1 MILSVVNQKGG
12 VGKTTTSTNLAT
24 ALAACDH
31 KVLLMDLDPQGNAS
45 TGFGIDHDKRR
56 DSIYDVFQG
65 RDVKAV
71 VARTA
76 IPGLDI
82 IPSNMD
88 LVAAEMELVSAR
100 GREFVLKDKLS
111 ELGGI
116 YDYVIIDCPPSL
128 GLLTLNAL
136 VASDKVLIPM
146 QCEFYAMEGL
156 SHLLKTIELI
166 RKGLNA
172 HLAIEGI
179 LLTMYDKRN
188 RLTEQIEQDI
198 RSCMGDLVFKSV
210 IPRNVR
216 ISEAPSYG
224 KPVMIY
230 DHKCVGAMSYMLL
243 AREILE
249 GRYETKRVG

>member
-24 ALAACDH
+24 ALAACGY
-31 KVLLMDLDPQGNAS
+31 KVLLVDLDPQGNAS
-45 TGFGIDHDKRR
+45 TGFGIEHDRR
-56 DSIYDVFQG
+56 KDSVYDLFRG
-65 RDVKAV
+65 RD
-71 VARTA
+71 ARSVITKTE

-82 IPSNMD
+82 IPSNID
-88 LVAAEMELVSAR
+88 LVAAEMELVSTR
-100 GREFVLKDKLS
+100 GREFVLKSKLS
-111 ELGGI
+111 EIGSL
-116 YDYVIIDCPPSL
+116 YQYIIVDCPPSL
-128 GLLTLNAL
+128 GLLTVNAL

-156 SHLLKTIELI
+156 SHLLKTVELI
-166 RKGLNA
+166 RKGLNTN
-172 HLAIEGI
+172 LSIEGI

-230 DHKCVGAMSYMLL
+230 DHKCAGAISYMLL

-249 GRYETKRVG
+249 GRV